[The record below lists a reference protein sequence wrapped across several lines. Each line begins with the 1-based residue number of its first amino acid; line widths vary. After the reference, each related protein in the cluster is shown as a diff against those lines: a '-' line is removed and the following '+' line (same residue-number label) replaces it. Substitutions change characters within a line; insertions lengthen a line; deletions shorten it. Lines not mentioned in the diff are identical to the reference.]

1 MICDRSTSITAR
13 LLVVLPVVVLLCPP
27 ARGAQVGL
35 RLSARESYVGRPI
48 YAQLSID
55 NASDYEPPVLP
66 DVSGLEIR
74 STGVP
79 SESSQ
84 TTIINGQ
91 VTKKHSITYAF
102 SITPLRSGR
111 FVIPSIKVRADGEV
125 LSTRP
130 VEFVAVKSST
140 GDLLF
145 VEVVG
150 EDKKV
155 YIGEP
160 VRLKLRIWIRPYT
173 DTVTPQTLGE
183 ADMWGLV
190 SIEQSRWGP
199 FRKAVEDMCRNR
211 RRPRGR
217 EVLRKDNN
225 GIDRSYYL
233 YEIDSQTWPS
243 RAGPLGSGGVVIVVD
258 YPTGLRRTDG
268 FFTFGP
274 QLRLAGTRPIV
285 QEAKAADISV
295 LSVPTAGRPA
305 MYRGAVGRF
314 EISATA
320 LPREMCLGDPIT
332 LTLTVRSLGP
342 TRMDELQ
349 APPLEAVEQLTR
361 NFNVPHESLGGIVK
375 GKTKTFT
382 VSLRAKNEKATE
394 IPPIPLVFF
403 NPEAERFQT
412 TWTKAIPLKI
422 KPVDKLG
429 LSKVVSATS
438 PSRAQGELTERIEG
452 INANFV
458 GPGVL
463 RDSRERLFGWWI
475 WTILTV
481 GPALFLVSVVAKTW
495 RALRNDPANSR
506 KRTARR
512 RAMRRLGQA
521 NGPEDISA
529 AVKGYIAD
537 HLDAV
542 ATGMTRADVVD
553 KLRSCGVD
561 DKLIREIDELLVR
574 CEERLY
580 SASQSGHGDRL
591 AQDAKN
597 CVSCLEKFF

>member
-1 MICDRSTSITAR
+1 
-13 LLVVLPVVVLLCPP
+13 
-27 ARGAQVGL
+27 L

-217 EVLRKDNN
+217 EVLRKDNC
-225 GIDRSYYL
+225 G
-233 YEIDSQTWPS
+233 
-243 RAGPLGSGGVVIVVD
+243 
-258 YPTGLRRTDG
+258 
-268 FFTFGP
+268 
-274 QLRLAGTRPIV
+274 RL
-285 QEAKAADISV
+285 S
-295 LSVPTAGRPA
+295 
-305 MYRGAVGRF
+305 
-314 EISATA
+314 
-320 LPREMCLGDPIT
+320 
-332 LTLTVRSLGP
+332 
-342 TRMDELQ
+342 
-349 APPLEAVEQLTR
+349 
-361 NFNVPHESLGGIVK
+361 
-375 GKTKTFT
+375 
-382 VSLRAKNEKATE
+382 
-394 IPPIPLVFF
+394 
-403 NPEAERFQT
+403 
-412 TWTKAIPLKI
+412 
-422 KPVDKLG
+422 
-429 LSKVVSATS
+429 
-438 PSRAQGELTERIEG
+438 
-452 INANFV
+452 
-458 GPGVL
+458 
-463 RDSRERLFGWWI
+463 
-475 WTILTV
+475 
-481 GPALFLVSVVAKTW
+481 
-495 RALRNDPANSR
+495 
-506 KRTARR
+506 
-512 RAMRRLGQA
+512 
-521 NGPEDISA
+521 NGP
-529 AVKGYIAD
+529 
-537 HLDAV
+537 
-542 ATGMTRADVVD
+542 
-553 KLRSCGVD
+553 
-561 DKLIREIDELLVR
+561 
-574 CEERLY
+574 
-580 SASQSGHGDRL
+580 
-591 AQDAKN
+591 
-597 CVSCLEKFF
+597 